1 LNFHNFPL
9 MDLSKNTLTTSHGA
23 TFCIYYDP
31 QNTIPICR
39 NGSLE
44 SFQRSVVWIE
54 TSLLRGFDGE
64 IDPISL
70 IPRCSITTLACW
82 VYMYFMGGWFPPDG
96 GKGFFCGTGESL
108 GKRRFSLRRRAEGGG
123 RRAVGR
129 GGRD

>member
-1 LNFHNFPL
+1 

-64 IDPISL
+64 IDPISVDSPMFHHDSGVL
-70 IPRCSITTLACW
+70 G
-82 VYMYFMGGWFPPDG
+82 VYVFHGGLVPARWRQGLFLWNG
-96 GKGFFCGTGESL
+96 GVLGEE
-108 GKRRFSLRRRAEGGG
+108 KI
-123 RRAVGR
+123 
-129 GGRD
+129 